1 MVGEGTVRSPRLE
14 VQLKCTERDVLR
26 EDGVHFQLKRK
37 NYDDL
42 RDPDVMVPR
51 ILVVMLVPED
61 PSEWLNDVPEEEM
74 CLRRCAWWMPLVG
87 EDERLG
93 VESPMVILP
102 RQNLFNPDSNTTR
115 EIAEVRGQRKKNL
128 EPLAIS
134 ISLGPNR
141 VLFGHDLLL
150 SPTVE
155 SQVRSDVE
163 RLKSPHNLRDLNR

>member
-1 MVGEGTVRSPRLE
+1 MDINQQKEQFSLAYLHVVATAAGFKLSDPRVDDESVDVMVGQSGGEGTVRSPLLA

-61 PSEWLNDVPEEEM
+61 TSEWLNDVPEEKL

-93 VESPMVILP
+93 VESPSVVLP
-102 RQNLFNPDSNTTR
+102 RQNLFNPDS
-115 EIAEVRGQRKKNL
+115 
-128 EPLAIS
+128 
-134 ISLGPNR
+134 
-141 VLFGHDLLL
+141 
-150 SPTVE
+150 
-155 SQVRSDVE
+155 
-163 RLKSPHNLRDLNR
+163 LRMIMGKVGNKEQL

>member
-1 MVGEGTVRSPRLE
+1 MDINQQKEQFSLAYLHVVATAAGFKLSDPRVDDESVDVMVGQSGGEGTVRSPKLD

-42 RDPDVMVPR
+42 RDPYVMVPR

-61 PSEWLNDVPEEEM
+61 TSEWLNDVPEEEL

-93 VESPMVILP
+93 VESPTVVLP
-102 RQNLFNPDSNTTR
+102 RQNLFNPDALRMIMGKVGN
-115 EIAEVRGQRKKNL
+115 K
-128 EPLAIS
+128 EPL
-134 ISLGPNR
+134 
-141 VLFGHDLLL
+141 
-150 SPTVE
+150 
-155 SQVRSDVE
+155 
-163 RLKSPHNLRDLNR
+163 

>member
-1 MVGEGTVRSPRLE
+1 MDINQHKEQFSLAYLHVVATAAGFKLSDPRVDDESVDVTVGQTGGEGTVRSPRLD

-61 PSEWLNDVPEEEM
+61 ISEWLNDVPEKEL

-93 VESPMVILP
+93 VDFPTVVLP
-102 RQNLFNPDSNTTR
+102 RQNLFNPDALGMIMGKVGNK
-115 EIAEVRGQRKKNL
+115 E
-128 EPLAIS
+128 
-134 ISLGPNR
+134 SL
-141 VLFGHDLLL
+141 
-150 SPTVE
+150 
-155 SQVRSDVE
+155 
-163 RLKSPHNLRDLNR
+163 